1 MKSLRKILRKTAV
14 FALAA
19 SFFLGAGLVSCAS
32 SDDEE
37 ENVTKT
43 VKVTLAETSEKTAAY
58 TLEKGKTIADIT
70 YSDGTKYKDPSRE
83 GYTFGGWYD
92 ADGTRYPATR
102 KITKDVIL
110 RATWSKET
118 EIKDNPD
125 GTKTETTESESADG
139 SKSTTEVTKDENGKT
154 TETKTTTEKADGTKE
169 TVTEKTADDGS
180 KMTETVEKDVNG
192 NTTKTTEATVKEN
205 TDGST
210 VTTTVE
216 KDGSGKVTQTTE
228 VTETSDGKVTTTV
241 TDANGKTT
249 TTKTQKEYKKY
260 IDAGIKALESTDYDK
275 SISNF
280 EKAYSTEAN
289 DETRVYSALASLASI
304 STKKETADFVKNH
317 LGITNYP
324 STMNALFSPDWL
336 QAAEYIDYEDEGWV
350 YGCKGFKESNPNEAT
365 ASLYG
370 YSSFTETTSSS
381 YSYNTYYRC
390 SVEPLDNYVYETGT
404 VNNYVI
410 YKLETIDGKTAY
422 FKLDD
427 LKSYEQRTKGSSS
440 ITDYYKVTLD
450 ENGDYYVN
458 SGNLSSVD
466 TSSATAYSYYNGVY
480 VNYTYTDNS
489 SSSSYDGYYRCSI
502 TPADSDYYDYNN
514 NNTIS
519 KWSTYKQITIN
530 GKTIYGQLS
539 DIAKYEKDT
548 TGTTQYGSNS
558 YTYTLDDSGDYYARI
573 YVSSDNR
580 DKFSSY
586 KMYQATGWYE
596 AEYTYTVKTKFATLN
611 VPSWIKNSSLNNNLS
626 ALLLAN
632 ILEGNTNGLN
642 SALDDFYSLIFDSS
656 EYKDAISKLDEI
668 TTSVKVPANVIED
681 FNLTDIVGNT
691 SVKLGPAELGL
702 VKTAFTAL
710 KATVEYFQS
719 YNLNSDLSFLKFD
732 WNDDQAIQKV
742 FEKYLRY
749 DASIDPLKT
758 GFLSQRSASKME
770 SSKADFAQ
778 AVSDLIAAY
787 DDILANSGDYP
798 TVVSDTLEEYKILR
812 DGAEKLQ
819 AAIKNG
825 GKFYI
830 PSSLVSEEATEDDLL
845 AIDSWPTSGD
855 KYVDFGKLFD
865 NATFALDKFLM
876 LADDK
881 TPRLYNIKECYNR
894 DNDEYYYA
902 GTKTLGDYK
911 RVNVNGKTVFQ
922 SVDVLPD
929 SYINSSKKTDT
940 GKSGVQIYLDECK
953 KDIYKIED
961 AGYALGIRIDYF
973 NTIQKVVHGFDLT
986 KLSPKFLNHKKT
998 NSDGSKTID
1007 GQVQFIPLGI
1017 IPGLYV
1023 YNFYHNGEI
1032 TEDLKSIISAEYD
1045 DDDDEAG
1052 QIESN

>member
-70 YSDGTKYKDPSRE
+70 YPDGTKYKDPSRE
-83 GYTFGGWYD
+83 EYTFGGWYD

-102 KITKDVIL
+102 KITKDVVL
-110 RATWSKET
+110 SATWSKET
-118 EIKDNPD
+118 KTKDNPD

-154 TETKTTTEKADGTKE
+154 TETKTTTEKSDGTKETVTEKADGTKTTE
-169 TVTEKTADDGS
+169 TVNKNNTSITVTEKTADDGS
-180 KMTETVEKDVNG
+180 K
-192 NTTKTTEATVKEN
+192 TTE
-205 TDGST
+205 
-210 VTTTVE
+210 TVE

-249 TTKTQKEYKKY
+249 TTETQKEYKKY
-260 IDAGIKALESTDYDK
+260 IDAGIKALEKETPDIDSAVE
-275 SISNF
+275 NF
-280 EKAYSTEAN
+280 KKAYTTEAN

-304 STKKETADFVKNH
+304 STKKATADFVKNH

-336 QAAEYIDYEDEGWV
+336 QAVEYIDYEDEEWV
-350 YGCKGFKESNPNEAT
+350 YGCKGFKESNPNEVT
-365 ASLYG
+365 GYLYG
-370 YSSFTETTSSS
+370 YSSFTKTSSS
-381 YSYNTYYRC
+381 SYYNTYYRC
-390 SVEPLDNYVYETGT
+390 SVKPVDNYNYESVAVYKFG
-404 VNNYVI
+404 I
-410 YKLETIDGKTAY
+410 YKRETIEGKTAY
-422 FKLDD
+422 FKLDE
-427 LKSYEQRTKGSSS
+427 LESYEQKTNGSSD

-458 SGNLSSVD
+458 SGYLSGVD
-466 TSSATAYSYYNGVY
+466 TSSAIAYTDGNSVS
-480 VNYTYTDNS
+480 VNYTYTDTS
-489 SSSSYDGYYRCSI
+489 STSSYSGYYRCSI
-502 TPADSDYYDYNN
+502 TPADYYDYNN
-514 NNTIS
+514 NTVGKWSICKKITIS
-519 KWSTYKQITIN
+519 
-530 GKTIYGQLS
+530 GKEIYGRLS
-539 DIAKYEKDT
+539 DIAEYERDT
-548 TGTTQYGSNS
+548 TGSTQYNS
-558 YTYTLDDSGDYYARI
+558 EYYTYTLNNNGEY
-573 YVSSDNR
+573 YVSFYVNSDNR
-580 DKFSSY
+580 DKFAGY
-586 KMYQATGWYE
+586 KMYKQTDWDE
-596 AEYTYTVKTKFATLN
+596 AEYTYDVKTKFATLN
-611 VPSWIKNSSLNNNLS
+611 VPSWLKNSSLNNNLS

-656 EYKDAISKLDEI
+656 EYKEAITKLDEI

-681 FNLTDIVGNT
+681 FGLTDIVGNT

-742 FEKYLRY
+742 FEKYLKY

-845 AIDSWPTSGD
+845 AIASWPTSGD

-865 NATFALDKFLM
+865 NATFNLCNYVSKDGDVPSIRSM
-876 LADDK
+876 NSEERYDK
-881 TPRLYNIKECYNR
+881 TT
-894 DNDEYYYA
+894 DEYYTRYYWA
-902 GTKTLGDYK
+902 KQYRYYSKTLNKYKTIEFSDAKLSATDTKTNKKVVNLLLDAYK
-911 RVNVNGKTVFQ
+911 
-922 SVDVLPD
+922 DAD
-929 SYINSSKKTDT
+929 
-940 GKSGVQIYLDECK
+940 YLDDDEIGEGTLGIQVNLRRFEQIFGGF
-953 KDIYKIED
+953 DITDYVTSI
-961 AGYALGIRIDYF
+961 AGYHID
-973 NTIQKVVHGFDLT
+973 
-986 KLSPKFLNHKKT
+986 T
-998 NSDGSKTID
+998 NSDKKTHYIK
-1007 GQVQFIPLGI
+1007 VPLGI

-1023 YNFYHNGEI
+1023 YNFYHDGEI

-1045 DDDDEAG
+1045 DDDDE
-1052 QIESN
+1052 EWTN

>member
-19 SFFLGAGLVSCAS
+19 SFFLGAVLVSCAS

-58 TLEKGKTIADIT
+58 PLEKGKTIADIT
-70 YSDGTKYKDPSRE
+70 YPDGTKYKDPSRE

-92 ADGTRYPATR
+92 ADGTRYPTTR

-110 RATWSKET
+110 SATWSKET
-118 EIKDNPD
+118 VTKDNPD
-125 GTKTETTESESADG
+125 GTKSETTESESADG

-169 TVTEKTADDGS
+169 TVTEKADGTKTTETVNNDNTSITVTEKTADDGS
-180 KMTETVEKDVNG
+180 K
-192 NTTKTTEATVKEN
+192 TTE
-205 TDGST
+205 
-210 VTTTVE
+210 TVE
-216 KDGSGKVTQTTE
+216 KDGSGKVTQKTE

-241 TDANGKTT
+241 TDADGKTT
-249 TTKTQKEYKKY
+249 TIETQKEYKKY

-275 SISNF
+275 AISNF

-304 STKKETADFVKNH
+304 STKQATADFVKTH

-336 QAAEYIDYEDEGWV
+336 QTAEYIDYEDEEWI
-350 YGCKGFKESNPNEAT
+350 YGSKGFKESNPNEAT

-390 SVEPLDNYVYETGT
+390 SVEPLDNYVYETGTVT

-466 TSSATAYSYYNGVY
+466 TSSATAYSYYNYNGVY

-586 KMYQATGWYE
+586 KMYQATDWDDV
-596 AEYTYTVKTKFATLN
+596 EYTYTVKTEFATLN
-611 VPSWIKNSSLNNNLS
+611 VPSWIKDSALNNELS
-626 ALLLAN
+626 VLILAN
-632 ILEGNTNGLN
+632 ILEGNTKGLN
-642 SALDDFYSLIFDSS
+642 SALDDFYSLIFESS

-681 FNLTDIVGNT
+681 FGLTDIVGNT

-702 VKTAFTAL
+702 VKTAFNTL

-719 YNLNSDLSFLKFD
+719 YNLDSDLSFLKFD
-732 WNDDQAIQKV
+732 WNDDKAIQKV
-742 FEKYLRY
+742 FEKYLKY
-749 DASIDPLKT
+749 DASIDPLKN

-798 TVVSDTLEEYKILR
+798 TVVSDTLEKYKILR

-845 AIDSWPTSGD
+845 AIDSWPTSGE
-855 KYVDFGKLFD
+855 KYIDFGKLFD
-865 NATFALDKFLM
+865 GETFNLCNYVSKDVSKDVSVPSIRSM
-876 LADDK
+876 NSEEEYDE
-881 TPRLYNIKECYNR
+881 TTH
-894 DNDEYYYA
+894 EYYTRYSWA
-902 GTKTLGDYK
+902 KQYRYYSKTLNKYKTIEFSDAKLSATDTKTNKKVVNLLLDAYK
-911 RVNVNGKTVFQ
+911 
-922 SVDVLPD
+922 DAD
-929 SYINSSKKTDT
+929 
-940 GKSGVQIYLDECK
+940 YLDDDEIGEGTLGIQINLK
-953 KDIYKIED
+953 LFEQIFGGFDITDYVTSI
-961 AGYALGIRIDYF
+961 AGYHID
-973 NTIQKVVHGFDLT
+973 
-986 KLSPKFLNHKKT
+986 T
-998 NSDGSKTID
+998 NSNRKTHYIK
-1007 GQVQFIPLGI
+1007 VPLGI

-1023 YNFYHNGEI
+1023 YNFYHDGEI